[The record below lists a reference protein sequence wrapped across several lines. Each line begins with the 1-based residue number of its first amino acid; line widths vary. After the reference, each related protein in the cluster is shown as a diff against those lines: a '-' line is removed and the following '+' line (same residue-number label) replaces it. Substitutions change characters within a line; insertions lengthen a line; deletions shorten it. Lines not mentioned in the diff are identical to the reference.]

1 MHISGLGLPLMRCC
15 CLRSDASP
23 NRVCV
28 CPNRNCHQLVK
39 KQTKKK
45 KKNKKNSHCRVAD
58 QIKKEKKEKRI
69 SPLPADDVAPWRPS
83 SRTDQSFG
91 LPTLRVMALRPCGPR
106 ALNNCN
112 VTLQGDQSFS
122 VRCNRRQTPTV
133 CCAVR
138 RSALAV
144 RAPLPRLYPCTFALL
159 HLHFCT
165 FALHFCTF
173 ALALLLFTFALAHP
187 CGAQHLAVH
196 APLPRIGPT
205 AKSSYILTTP
215 FQEVVFCSSTCSSSN
230 LLVGPCQT

>member
-1 MHISGLGLPLMRCC
+1 M
-15 CLRSDASP
+15 
-23 NRVCV
+23 CV
-28 CPNRNCHQLVK
+28 
-39 KQTKKK
+39 QTETVTNLL
-45 KKNKKNSHCRVAD
+45 KNKPKRKQQHKIATTVWPTKS
-58 QIKKEKKEKRI
+58 KKKKEKRI
-69 SPLPADDVAPWRPS
+69 SPLPADDVAPWQPS
-83 SRTDQSFG
+83 SRIDQSFG

-144 RAPLPRLYPCTFALL
+144 RAPLPRLYPYTFALL

-215 FQEVVFCSSTCSSSN
+215 FQEVVFCLSTCSSSN
-230 LLVGPCQT
+230 LLVGPCPT

>member
-1 MHISGLGLPLMRCC
+1 MWPTKS
-15 CLRSDASP
+15 
-23 NRVCV
+23 
-28 CPNRNCHQLVK
+28 K
-39 KQTKKK
+39 K
-45 KKNKKNSHCRVAD
+45 
-58 QIKKEKKEKRI
+58 KKEKRI
-69 SPLPADDVAPWRPS
+69 SPLPADDDAPWQPS
-83 SRTDQSFG
+83 SRIDQSFG
-91 LPTLRVMALRPCGPR
+91 LPTLRVMALRPCCPR

-133 CCAVR
+133 CSAVR

-144 RAPLPRLYPCTFALL
+144 RAPLQRLYPC
-159 HLHFCT
+159 
-165 FALHFCTF
+165 
-173 ALALLLFTFALAHP
+173 TFALAHP

-215 FQEVVFCSSTCSSSN
+215 FQEVVFCLSTCSSSN